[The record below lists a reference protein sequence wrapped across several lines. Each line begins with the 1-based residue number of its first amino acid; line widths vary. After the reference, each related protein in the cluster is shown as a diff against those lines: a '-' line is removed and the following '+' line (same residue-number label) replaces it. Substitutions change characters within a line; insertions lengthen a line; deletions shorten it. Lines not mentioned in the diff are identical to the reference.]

1 MRKYILFTLLFVTT
15 TGLAAPPK
23 PYHIELE
30 ANPAAPFPFLS
41 KFGTVTLHVYPG
53 GVRAETFW
61 LNGFSRNGTSTVTVE
76 NPLARM
82 YTDVPVAQIS
92 GILRRMATL
101 EPDVVNATPSVAP
114 VISGNVRGIGAR
126 RHRLMYGPEAWIDV
140 WTTTAVPETPQL
152 RSIIQQLVRGISPGT
167 AGVVQSIE
175 GTPLYV
181 ELNFRR
187 YKKLPL
193 LRTKSFARTN
203 AGEEAALKVGTLY
216 FRAPLLDAIWK

>member
-1 MRKYILFTLLFVTT
+1 MPNRLLLALLFVTT
-15 TGLAAPPK
+15 TAQAAPPR

-61 LNGFSRNGTSTVTVE
+61 LNGFSRNGASTVTVE
-76 NPLARM
+76 NPLGRM
-82 YTDVPVAQIS
+82 YTDVPVASIS
-92 GILRRMATL
+92 GILRKMAT
-101 EPDVVNATPSVAP
+101 ESGVVDAAPSMAP
-114 VISGNVRGIGAR
+114 VIAGKVRGIDAR
-126 RHRLMYGPEAWIDV
+126 RYRLMYGPEAWIDI

-152 RSIIQQLVRGISPGT
+152 RSIIQEFVRGISPGT
-167 AGVVQSIE
+167 AGVVRSIA

-181 ELNFRR
+181 ELNFSH

-193 LRTKSFARTN
+193 LRTKSFTLTN